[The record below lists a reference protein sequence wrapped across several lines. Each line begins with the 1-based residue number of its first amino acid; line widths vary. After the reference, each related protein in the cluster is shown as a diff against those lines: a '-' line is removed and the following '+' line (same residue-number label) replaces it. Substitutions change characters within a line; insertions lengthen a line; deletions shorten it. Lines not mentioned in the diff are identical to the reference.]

1 MPNKIQKK
9 DEQTQLSANF
19 NILIE
24 NELNAIGKLPP
35 NLANQAM
42 ELLQESTHHRMQC
55 DDKIITLE
63 ERNLDLQELD
73 TRKYY
78 NYSLF
83 GMICFFLVSIIG
95 IIGGVILAYHDKSTE
110 SYIAF
115 AIAFINLAPKLIKT
129 LRK

>member
-1 MPNKIQKK
+1 MANKIQKK
-9 DEQTQLSANF
+9 DEPTQLSANF

-35 NLANQAM
+35 DLANRAM
-42 ELLQESTHHRMQC
+42 DLLQESTHHRMQC
-55 DDKIITLE
+55 DDKIIALE
-63 ERNLDLQELD
+63 EKNLDLQELD

-83 GMICFFLVSIIG
+83 GIIFFFLVSIIG
-95 IIGGVILAYHDKSTE
+95 IIGGVFLAYYDKSTE

-115 AIAFINLAPKLIKT
+115 AIAFINLTPKLIKT